1 MFCETEE
8 ITEKK
13 EKERQ
18 VSDTHYL
25 VIDCAPNKMRPN
37 DILKMIITDSQE
49 ENDIVEEDALMYDD
63 NDSLSEN
70 DFVVSSVKFGEWKF
84 GVYKDKE
91 EIFEE
96 NLPKL
101 INHLTS
107 LYASNIIRYAE
118 WRPK

>member
-13 EKERQ
+13 EIRQ

-25 VIDCAPNKMRPN
+25 VIDCAPNKMRAN
-37 DILKMIITDSQE
+37 DILKMIIMDSRE

-63 NDSLSEN
+63 DNLSEN
-70 DFVVSSVKFGEWKF
+70 DFHIMSVKFGEYKF

-91 EIFEE
+91 QVFEE
-96 NLPKL
+96 NLSTL
-101 INHLTS
+101 ISHLTS
-107 LYASNIIRYAE
+107 LYNSNIIRYAE

>member
-13 EKERQ
+13 EIRE
-18 VSDTHYL
+18 VSKTHYL
-25 VIDCAPNKMRPN
+25 IIDCAPNKMRPN
-37 DILKMIITDSQE
+37 DILKMIITDSQD
-49 ENDIVEEDALMYDD
+49 ENDIEEEDAVMYDD
-63 NDSLSEN
+63 GLSEN
-70 DFVVSSVKFGEWKF
+70 DFVVSSVKFCEWKF

-96 NLPKL
+96 NLSKL
-101 INHLTS
+101 ISHLTS

>member
-1 MFCETEE
+1 MFYEV
-8 ITEKK
+8 EKTI
-13 EKERQ
+13 EKQ
-18 VSDTHYL
+18 VSNTHYL
-25 VIDCAPNKMRPN
+25 VIDCAPNKLRPN
-37 DILKMIITDSQE
+37 DILKMIITDDQE

-63 NDSLSEN
+63 NNNLSEN
-70 DFVVSSVKFGEWKF
+70 DFVVSSVKYGEWKF

-96 NLPKL
+96 NLSKL
-101 INHLTS
+101 IRHLTS